1 MVSFSGILYNI
12 FYLLYYRVNCALLHK
27 KVLLPYKLIYLD
39 YIKEILA
46 SGNDN
51 VYQYMLKWNANMC
64 KGNKNDSALV
74 FKTTAKG
81 VGKST
86 HSTMMIKHVLG
97 KALSLETGSEP
108 LKSKFNSILG
118 GKLLVSFEEI
128 ETFSASEWVAV
139 GCILKRQITSPTL
152 QIEAKGKDVREE
164 TNLNNYILA
173 SNNDC
178 IQDDDGRRY
187 FILDI
192 STKYVKNEEYF
203 ERLYTCFNDE
213 VGHAFYAYLYE
224 IDTEK
229 FNPQS
234 YPKTQSKLDSY
245 FKRLDNMY
253 KYLKDEFI
261 LKKRNVDRIS
271 VTDFH

>member
-1 MVSFSGILYNI
+1 MELLNFHEQKNYFIKYFLPLANGSHCMLKDGQYEMITDEVLNKVYLKRCGKKIKEFYTEDFKDIKTPVYNLNKPLFFDDKI
-12 FYLLYYRVNCALLHK
+12 NLCPRLPTPQPFKDFNESIKK
-27 KVLLPYKLIYLD
+27 KVFLYLD
-39 YIKEILA
+39 YMKEVLA

-86 HSTMMIKHVLG
+86 HPTMMIKHVLG

-139 GCILKRQITSPTL
+139 GCILKRQITSDFITL
-152 QIEAKGKDVREE
+152 QKKVLIHMKPK
-164 TNLNNYILA
+164 IL
-173 SNNDC
+173 
-178 IQDDDGRRY
+178 IIIY
-187 FILDI
+187 YYPIMILMMM
-192 STKYVKNEEYF
+192 E
-203 ERLYTCFNDE
+203 
-213 VGHAFYAYLYE
+213 G
-224 IDTEK
+224 
-229 FNPQS
+229 
-234 YPKTQSKLDSY
+234 
-245 FKRLDNMY
+245 
-253 KYLKDEFI
+253 
-261 LKKRNVDRIS
+261 
-271 VTDFH
+271 DFL